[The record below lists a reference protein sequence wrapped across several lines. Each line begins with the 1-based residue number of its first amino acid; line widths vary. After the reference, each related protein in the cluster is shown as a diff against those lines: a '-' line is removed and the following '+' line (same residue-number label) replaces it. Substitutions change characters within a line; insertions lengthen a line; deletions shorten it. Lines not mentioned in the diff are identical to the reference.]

1 MIGVRS
7 NELVTGDIDYY
18 VSLPCG
24 PEKNWDYDFGFAIAY
39 ATGGGGPRKSH
50 LNDNFWKE
58 KRFVVAVSEAQ

>member
-1 MIGVRS
+1 MHRQGDWLRS
-7 NELVTGDIDYY
+7 AAGTPPLKE
-18 VSLPCG
+18 PECG